1 MMGTIRRGNWSPAA
15 LYRLERLWAAGCKVK
30 VIALDLRKSE
40 REVTMMVRESGISAK
55 WPRIHSGIPVHV
67 TIPINAPWPAE
78 PVLTISEKELAAY
91 RAKNR
96 ARTVERMTGSMCQSG
111 RPSARM
117 PPATASSW
125 GCSPNTPSPSVP
137 KSWTS
142 SGWASR
148 ICGPLWSR
156 GASLLVATMTDA
168 TADQAAEP
176 PMTRGELYELQK
188 TLEGALEKHS
198 KTTLLI
204 YLASLTT
211 SRAWYL
217 NGTRQAVAEAQA
229 TLLEDLK
236 GWAETGR
243 MVNRGKRS
251 DASLKRTRELLD
263 AIRDGKPLPK
273 PKRKR
278 RNAPKRKRTLD
289 F

>member
-1 MMGTIRRGNWSPAA
+1 
-15 LYRLERLWAAGCKVK
+15 
-30 VIALDLRKSE
+30 
-40 REVTMMVRESGISAK
+40 
-55 WPRIHSGIPVHV
+55 
-67 TIPINAPWPAE
+67 
-78 PVLTISEKELAAY
+78 
-91 RAKNR
+91 
-96 ARTVERMTGSMCQSG
+96 
-111 RPSARM
+111 
-117 PPATASSW
+117 
-125 GCSPNTPSPSVP
+125 
-137 KSWTS
+137 
-142 SGWASR
+142 
-148 ICGPLWSR
+148 
-156 GASLLVATMTDA
+156 MTDA